1 MRTWRL
7 LMKALLD
14 ILPLLTVFPY
24 ALLYYLI
31 LLCASLLAVIALRRT
46 GSAGYQP
53 ARALRAAL
61 FSVFAA
67 QLLLLTLSLLIYQGN
82 ADLARYFPLVFH
94 TLTLITLIWLSGGL
108 LTGRLNTRLMRLLI
122 FFSSFTLLA
131 GALCVLAWSTWP
143 VDKAFAGSVFSLAWS
158 AAALLVLFIALV
170 LALRSQRPHKLE
182 RVLILL
188 IAALGYLVNILY
200 PAEGMLPSG
209 VMLSQLLYYPLL
221 ISAAWQSRRSQQTR
235 PDAPSSPQMASAL
248 LEVGLRSGV
257 NEIRAALTHGLSLY
271 LMGDVVGIME
281 KDPQTPVFNVSS
293 AYDLISET
301 HLPAFT
307 LPFSQVPKL
316 RRHFEDLVPLT
327 ANADEDLAA
336 EKEALMRASG
346 FNACGPLLLFP
357 LGTREQ
363 PAVRALICL
372 NPYTRRAWTD
382 ANLDALNSLADKLNQ
397 VLERAAVVQA
407 ESALQ
412 DESRYNVNQVE
423 REKRDMADA
432 LSVSKAELSTLI
444 STRANEQ
451 AAYTAELRV
460 REQRQKYLQ
469 AQLEALQEQLQAQ
482 QNALTELDA
491 LRGQKAAL
499 ELALEENEQRVL
511 SLRHELENAR
521 AVLGDLLGKPVSTL
535 AITEKTK
542 SAKND
547 PSASVSEETHS
558 SGASAREALQNTL
571 DEVALSFYSRRVAL
585 QTEFGALPEM
595 NQPTFSLVQRVLEN
609 LAINAFAASPE
620 DGEVVLKVGSAPD
633 ENGRSALE
641 ILTTHAGEGL
651 TAEEQQRLPETLL
664 NPQSEAPAG
673 IGDIRALRE
682 AARLLRERG
691 GHWWL
696 KSETG
701 QLTHWR
707 ALFPLDA
714 AAQPR
719 AQESH

>member
-1 MRTWRL
+1 
-7 LMKALLD
+7 
-14 ILPLLTVFPY
+14 
-24 ALLYYLI
+24 
-31 LLCASLLAVIALRRT
+31 
-46 GSAGYQP
+46 
-53 ARALRAAL
+53 
-61 FSVFAA
+61 
-67 QLLLLTLSLLIYQGN
+67 
-82 ADLARYFPLVFH
+82 
-94 TLTLITLIWLSGGL
+94 
-108 LTGRLNTRLMRLLI
+108 
-122 FFSSFTLLA
+122 
-131 GALCVLAWSTWP
+131 
-143 VDKAFAGSVFSLAWS
+143 
-158 AAALLVLFIALV
+158 
-170 LALRSQRPHKLE
+170 
-182 RVLILL
+182 
-188 IAALGYLVNILY
+188 
-200 PAEGMLPSG
+200 MLPSG

-221 ISAAWQSRRSQQTR
+221 ISAAWQSRRSEQSR
-235 PDAPSSPQMASAL
+235 PASASSPQMAAAL
-248 LEVGLRSGV
+248 LDVGLRSGV
-257 NEIRAALTHGLSLY
+257 NEIRAALTHALSLY

-281 KDPQTPVFNVSS
+281 KDPQSPAFTVSS

-301 HLPAFT
+301 HLPVFQ
-307 LPFSQVPKL
+307 LPFKQVPKL

-327 ANADEDLAA
+327 ANADEDLPA

-357 LGTREQ
+357 FGK
-363 PAVRALICL
+363 RALLCHNL
-372 NPYTRRAWTD
+372 YTRRAWTSAD
-382 ANLDALNSLADKLNQ
+382 LDALNPLADKLNQ

-432 LSVSKAELSTLI
+432 LSVSKAELASLI
-444 STRANEQ
+444 SKRANDQ

-469 AQLEALQEQLQAQ
+469 AQLEALQEKLQAQ

-499 ELALEENEQRVL
+499 ELALEENEQRAL

-521 AVLGDLLGKPVSTL
+521 AALGDLLGKPVSTL

-542 SAKND
+542 SAKTD
-547 PSASVSEETHS
+547 QSASVPEETHS
-558 SGASAREALQNTL
+558 SRASTRETLQNTL

-673 IGDIRALRE
+673 IGDITALRE

>member
-108 LTGRLNTRLMRLLI
+108 LTGRLNTRLMRLFI
-122 FFSSFTLLA
+122 FLSSFTLLA
-131 GALCVLAWSTWP
+131 GALCLLAWSTWP
-143 VDKAFAGSVFSLAWS
+143 ADKAFAGSVFSLAWS
-158 AAALLVLFIALV
+158 AAALLVLFIPLV

-221 ISAAWQSRRSQQTR
+221 ISAAWQSRRSEQTR
-235 PDAPSSPQMASAL
+235 PGAPSSPQMASAL

-257 NEIRAALTHGLSLY
+257 NEIRAALTHALSLY

-281 KDPQTPVFNVSS
+281 KDPQSPAFTVSS
-293 AYDLISET
+293 AYDLISEA
-301 HLPAFT
+301 HLTAFQ
-307 LPFSQVPKL
+307 LPFKQVPKL

-327 ANADEDLAA
+327 ANADEELAA

-346 FNACGPLLLFP
+346 YNACGPLLLFP
-357 LGTREQ
+357 FGK
-363 PAVRALICL
+363 RALLCH
-372 NPYTRRAWTD
+372 NPYTRRAWTNAD
-382 ANLDALNSLADKLNQ
+382 LDALNPLADKLNQ

-412 DESRYNVNQVE
+412 DESRYIANQVE

-432 LSVSKAELSTLI
+432 LSVSKAELSALI

-499 ELALEENEQRVL
+499 ELALEENEQRAL

-521 AVLGDLLGKPVSTL
+521 AALGDLLGKPVSTP
-535 AITEKTK
+535 AITGKTK
-542 SAKND
+542 SAKNE
-547 PSASVSEETHS
+547 PSASVPEETHS
-558 SGASAREALQNTL
+558 SGATTRETLQNTL

-585 QTEFGALPEM
+585 QAEFGALPEM

-673 IGDIRALRE
+673 IGDITALRE
-682 AARLLRERG
+682 AARLVRERG

-707 ALFPLDA
+707 TLFPLDA
-714 AAQPR
+714 AAQPE

>member
-108 LTGRLNTRLMRLLI
+108 LNGRLNTRLMRLFI
-122 FFSSFTLLA
+122 FLSSFTLLA

-143 VDKAFAGSVFSLAWS
+143 ADKAFAGSVFSLAWS
-158 AAALLVLFIALV
+158 GAALLVLFIALV

-221 ISAAWQSRRSQQTR
+221 ISAAWQSRRSEQSR
-235 PDAPSSPQMASAL
+235 PASASSPQMTAAL

-257 NEIRAALTHGLSLY
+257 NEIRAALTHALSLY

-281 KDPQTPVFNVSS
+281 KDPQSPAFTVSS
-293 AYDLISET
+293 AYDLISEAQ
-301 HLPAFT
+301 LPVFQ
-307 LPFSQVPKL
+307 LPFKQVPKL

-327 ANADEDLAA
+327 ANADEELAA

-357 LGTREQ
+357 FGTR
-363 PAVRALICL
+363 ALLCH
-372 NPYTRRAWTD
+372 NPYTRRAWTSAD
-382 ANLDALNSLADKLNQ
+382 LDALNPLADKLNQ

-499 ELALEENEQRVL
+499 ELALEENEQRAL

-521 AVLGDLLGKPVSTL
+521 AALGDLLGKPVSTL

-542 SAKND
+542 SAKTD
-547 PSASVSEETHS
+547 QSASVPEETHS
-558 SGASAREALQNTL
+558 SRASTRETLQNTL

-673 IGDIRALRE
+673 IGDITALRE

-714 AAQPR
+714 AAQPE

>member
-1 MRTWRL
+1 
-7 LMKALLD
+7 
-14 ILPLLTVFPY
+14 
-24 ALLYYLI
+24 
-31 LLCASLLAVIALRRT
+31 
-46 GSAGYQP
+46 
-53 ARALRAAL
+53 
-61 FSVFAA
+61 
-67 QLLLLTLSLLIYQGN
+67 
-82 ADLARYFPLVFH
+82 
-94 TLTLITLIWLSGGL
+94 
-108 LTGRLNTRLMRLLI
+108 MRLFI
-122 FFSSFTLLA
+122 FLSSFTLLA

-281 KDPQTPVFNVSS
+281 KDPQSPAFTVSS
-293 AYDLISET
+293 AYDLISEA
-301 HLPAFT
+301 HLTAFQ
-307 LPFSQVPKL
+307 LPFKQVPKL

-327 ANADEDLAA
+327 ANADEELAA

-357 LGTREQ
+357 FGK
-363 PAVRALICL
+363 RALLCHNL
-372 NPYTRRAWTD
+372 YTRRAWTSAD
-382 ANLDALNSLADKLNQ
+382 LDALNPLADKLNQ

-432 LSVSKAELSTLI
+432 LSVSKAELSALI

-469 AQLEALQEQLQAQ
+469 AQLEALQEKLQAQ

-499 ELALEENEQRVL
+499 ELALEENEQRAL

-521 AVLGDLLGKPVSTL
+521 AALGDLLGKPVSTPT
-535 AITEKTK
+535 ITETTK
-542 SAKND
+542 SAKTD
-547 PSASVSEETHS
+547 PSASVPEETHS
-558 SGASAREALQNTL
+558 SGASTRETLQNTL

-673 IGDIRALRE
+673 IGDITALRE

-696 KSETG
+696 KSKTG

-714 AAQPR
+714 AAQPE

>member
-108 LTGRLNTRLMRLLI
+108 LNGRLNTRLMRLFI
-122 FFSSFTLLA
+122 FLSSFTLLA

-143 VDKAFAGSVFSLAWS
+143 ADKAFAGSVFSLGWS

-221 ISAAWQSRRSQQTR
+221 ISAAWQSRRSEQSR
-235 PDAPSSPQMASAL
+235 PASASSPQMAAAL
-248 LEVGLRSGV
+248 LDVGLRSGV
-257 NEIRAALTHGLSLY
+257 NEIRAALTHALSLY

-281 KDPQTPVFNVSS
+281 KDPQSPAFTVSS
-293 AYDLISET
+293 AYDHISET
-301 HLPAFT
+301 HLPVFQ
-307 LPFSQVPKL
+307 LPFKQVPKL

-327 ANADEDLAA
+327 ANADEDLPA

-357 LGTREQ
+357 FGK
-363 PAVRALICL
+363 RALLCHNL
-372 NPYTRRAWTD
+372 YTRRAWTSAD
-382 ANLDALNSLADKLNQ
+382 LDALNPLADKLNQ

-412 DESRYNVNQVE
+412 DESRYLANQVE

-432 LSVSKAELSTLI
+432 LSVSKAELASLI
-444 STRANEQ
+444 SKRANDQ

-469 AQLEALQEQLQAQ
+469 AQLEALQEKLQAQ

-499 ELALEENEQRVL
+499 ELALEENEQRSL

-521 AVLGDLLGKPVSTL
+521 AALGDLLGKPVSTL

-542 SAKND
+542 SAKTD
-547 PSASVSEETHS
+547 QSASVPEETHS
-558 SGASAREALQNTL
+558 SGASTRETLQNTL

-585 QTEFGALPEM
+585 QAEFGALPEM

-673 IGDIRALRE
+673 IGDITALRE

-714 AAQPR
+714 AAQTE

>member
-31 LLCASLLAVIALRRT
+31 LLCASLLAVLALRRT
-46 GSAGYQP
+46 SSAGYQP
-53 ARALRAAL
+53 AQALRAAF

-82 ADLARYFPLVFH
+82 EDLARFFPLVFH

-108 LTGRLNTRLMRLLI
+108 LTGRLNTRQMRLLR
-122 FFSSFTLLA
+122 FLSSFILLA

-143 VDKAFAGSVFSLAWS
+143 ADEAFAGSAFSLAWS
-158 AAALLVLFIALV
+158 GAALLVLLIALV
-170 LALRSQRPHKLE
+170 LALRSQRPHKPE

-188 IAALGYLVNILY
+188 IAALGYMINILY

-221 ISAAWQSRRSQQTR
+221 ISAAWQSRRSEQFH
-235 PDAPSSPQMASAL
+235 PASASSPQMAAAL
-248 LEVGLRSGV
+248 LDVGLRSGV
-257 NEIRAALTHGLSLY
+257 NEICAALTHALSLY

-281 KDPQTPVFNVSS
+281 KDPQSPDLTVSS
-293 AYDLISET
+293 AYDLISEA
-301 HLPAFT
+301 HLPAFQ
-307 LPFSQVPKL
+307 LPFKQVPKL

-327 ANADEDLAA
+327 ANADEELAA

-357 LGTREQ
+357 FGK
-363 PAVRALICL
+363 RALLCH
-372 NPYTRRAWTD
+372 NPYTRRAWTSAD
-382 ANLDALNSLADKLNQ
+382 LDALNPLADKLNA
-397 VLERAAVVQA
+397 VLERAAVVEA

-412 DESRYNVNQVE
+412 DESRYLANQVE

-432 LSVSKAELSTLI
+432 LSVSKAELGALI
-444 STRANEQ
+444 STRANDQ
-451 AAYTAELRV
+451 AAFAAELRV
-460 REQRQKYLQ
+460 REQRQKYLE
-469 AQLEALQEQLQAQ
+469 AQLEALQAKLQAQ
-482 QNALTELDA
+482 QNALTELNA
-491 LRGQKAAL
+491 LRGQKTAL
-499 ELALEENEQRVL
+499 ELALEENEQRAL

-521 AVLGDLLGKPVSTL
+521 AALGDLLGKPVSTPT
-535 AITEKTK
+535 ITETTK
-542 SAKND
+542 SAKTD
-547 PSASVSEETHS
+547 PSASVPEETHS
-558 SGASAREALQNTL
+558 SGASTRETLQNTL

-651 TAEEQQRLPETLL
+651 TAEEQQHLPETLL

-714 AAQPR
+714 AAQPE

>member
-108 LTGRLNTRLMRLLI
+108 LTGRLNTRLMRLFI
-122 FFSSFTLLA
+122 FLSSFTLLA

-143 VDKAFAGSVFSLAWS
+143 ADKAFAGSVFSLAWS

-221 ISAAWQSRRSQQTR
+221 ISAAWQSRRSEQSR
-235 PDAPSSPQMASAL
+235 PASASSPQMTAAL

-257 NEIRAALTHGLSLY
+257 NEIRAALTHALSLY

-281 KDPQTPVFNVSS
+281 KDPQSPAFTVSS
-293 AYDLISET
+293 AYDLISEAQ
-301 HLPAFT
+301 LPVFQ
-307 LPFSQVPKL
+307 LPFKQVPKL

-357 LGTREQ
+357 FGK
-363 PAVRALICL
+363 RALLCH
-372 NPYTRRAWTD
+372 NPYTRRAWTSAD
-382 ANLDALNSLADKLNQ
+382 LDALNPLADKLNQ

-469 AQLEALQEQLQAQ
+469 AQLEALQEKLQAQ

-499 ELALEENEQRVL
+499 ELALLENEQRAL

-521 AVLGDLLGKPVSTL
+521 AALGDLLGKPVSTL

-542 SAKND
+542 SAKTD
-547 PSASVSEETHS
+547 PSASVPEETHS
-558 SGASAREALQNTL
+558 SGASTRETLQNTL

-673 IGDIRALRE
+673 IGDITALRE

-714 AAQPR
+714 AAQPE

>member
-1 MRTWRL
+1 MRTWHL
-7 LMKALLD
+7 LMIALLD

-82 ADLARYFPLVFH
+82 ADLSRYFPLVFH

-108 LTGRLNTRLMRLLI
+108 LTGRLNTRLMRLFI
-122 FFSSFTLLA
+122 FLSSFTLLA

-143 VDKAFAGSVFSLAWS
+143 ADKAFAGSVFSLAWS
-158 AAALLVLFIALV
+158 GAALLVLFIALV

-188 IAALGYLVNILY
+188 IAALGYLVNILF
-200 PAEGMLPSG
+200 PMESMLPSG

-221 ISAAWQSRRSQQTR
+221 ISAAWQSRRSEQSR
-235 PDAPSSPQMASAL
+235 PASASSPHMTAAL
-248 LEVGLRSGV
+248 LDVGLRSGV
-257 NEIRAALTHGLSLY
+257 NEIRAALTHALSLY

-281 KDPQTPVFNVSS
+281 KDPQSPAFTVSS

-301 HLPAFT
+301 HLPVFQ
-307 LPFSQVPKL
+307 LPFKQVPKL

-357 LGTREQ
+357 FGTR
-363 PAVRALICL
+363 ALLCH
-372 NPYTRRAWTD
+372 NPYTRRAWTSAD
-382 ANLDALNSLADKLNQ
+382 LDALNPLADKLNQ

-469 AQLEALQEQLQAQ
+469 AQLEALQEKLQAQ

-499 ELALEENEQRVL
+499 ELALEENEQRAL

-521 AVLGDLLGKPVSTL
+521 AALGDLLGKPVSPL

-542 SAKND
+542 SAKTD
-547 PSASVSEETHS
+547 QSASVPEETHS
-558 SGASAREALQNTL
+558 SRASTRETLQNTL

-585 QTEFGALPEM
+585 QAEFGALPEM
-595 NQPTFSLVQRVLEN
+595 NQPTFSLVQQVLED

-673 IGDIRALRE
+673 IGDITALRE

-714 AAQPR
+714 AAQPE

>member
-108 LTGRLNTRLMRLLI
+108 LTGRLNTRLMRLFI
-122 FFSSFTLLA
+122 FLSSFTLLA

-143 VDKAFAGSVFSLAWS
+143 ADKAFAGSVFSLAWS
-158 AAALLVLFIALV
+158 AAALLVLFIALA

-221 ISAAWQSRRSQQTR
+221 ISAAWQSRRSEQTR

-257 NEIRAALTHGLSLY
+257 NEIRAALTHALSLY

-281 KDPQTPVFNVSS
+281 KDPQSPAFTVSS
-293 AYDLISET
+293 AYDLISEA
-301 HLPAFT
+301 HLTAFQ
-307 LPFSQVPKL
+307 LPFKQVPKL

-327 ANADEDLAA
+327 ANADEELAA

-357 LGTREQ
+357 FGTR
-363 PAVRALICL
+363 ALLCH
-372 NPYTRRAWTD
+372 NPYTRRVWTSAD
-382 ANLDALNSLADKLNQ
+382 LDALNPLADKLNQ

-469 AQLEALQEQLQAQ
+469 AQLEALQEKLQAQ
-482 QNALTELDA
+482 QNELTELDA

-499 ELALEENEQRVL
+499 ELALLENEQRAL

-521 AVLGDLLGKPVSTL
+521 AALGDLLGKPVSTP

-542 SAKND
+542 SAKTD
-547 PSASVSEETHS
+547 PSASVPEETHS
-558 SGASAREALQNTL
+558 SGASTRETLQNTL

-673 IGDIRALRE
+673 VGDIRALRE
-682 AARLLRERG
+682 AARLLRKRG

-714 AAQPR
+714 AAQPK

>member
-108 LTGRLNTRLMRLLI
+108 LTGRLNTRLMRLFI
-122 FFSSFTLLA
+122 FLSSFTLLA

-143 VDKAFAGSVFSLAWS
+143 ADKAFAGSVFSLGWS

-221 ISAAWQSRRSQQTR
+221 ISAAWQSRRSEQSR
-235 PDAPSSPQMASAL
+235 PASASSPQMAAAL
-248 LEVGLRSGV
+248 LDVGLRSGV
-257 NEIRAALTHGLSLY
+257 NEIRAALTHALSLY

-281 KDPQTPVFNVSS
+281 KDPQSPAFTVSS

-301 HLPAFT
+301 HLPVFQ
-307 LPFSQVPKL
+307 LPFKQVPKL

-327 ANADEDLAA
+327 ANADEDLPA

-357 LGTREQ
+357 FGK
-363 PAVRALICL
+363 RALLCHNL
-372 NPYTRRAWTD
+372 YTRRAWTSAD
-382 ANLDALNSLADKLNQ
+382 LDALNPLADKLNQ

-432 LSVSKAELSTLI
+432 LSVSKAELASLI
-444 STRANEQ
+444 SKRANDQ

-542 SAKND
+542 SAKTD
-547 PSASVSEETHS
+547 QSASVPEETHS
-558 SGASAREALQNTL
+558 SGASTRETLQNTL

-673 IGDIRALRE
+673 IGDITALRE

-714 AAQPR
+714 AAQPE